1 MTDFKGMNVL
11 VIGLARA
18 GSSVALALADAGAA
32 VTVVDEKPAD
42 SLSMIEYMDKL
53 AGRGMNIVTSWS
65 GNVEWNATDL
75 IVPSPGVPRTHPA
88 LNDASKD
95 CVPVWSEIEVAY
107 RLSKA
112 PIVAI
117 TGTNGKS
124 TVTALTY
131 HILKEAGVEAV
142 LCGNIAGSGHTES
155 PIATAASDARGSE
168 VLVSEVS
175 SFQLE
180 WIDTFRPNAC
190 TITNVSEDHLDRYGS
205 LAEYVAM
212 KKRVYSN
219 QTSEDVAVINTFRPE
234 TFDERLAART
244 LTLGEAGCDVVI
256 DSGRAIMSSTGF
268 EIRSEDLWAG
278 ARHNLENAAAAW
290 LLAISQG
297 ADALSVPAA
306 IMSFKGIANRMEILG
321 TKDGRRFINNS
332 MCTNPE
338 ALRSSIEAC
347 PGPMVVLAG
356 GILQA
361 EDLTPLEQVDRSRMR
376 AAILFGRD
384 GERLA
389 TTFADKAVRVE
400 VVEDLAQAFSAGIA
414 ASFPGDTII
423 LSPGCK
429 SFDQFDD
436 FIARGECFR
445 SLVRE
450 CIGGS
455 AN

>member
-1 MTDFKGMNVL
+1 MTDFDGMRVV

-18 GSSVALALADAGAA
+18 GSSLALALTKAGAA

-42 SLSMIEYMDKL
+42 SLSMIEQMDRL
-53 AGRGMNIVTSWS
+53 AGRGVDIATSWS
-65 GNVEWNATDL
+65 GNVEWHTTDL

-88 LNDASKD
+88 LNDATKRG
-95 CVPVWSEIEVAY
+95 VPVWSEIEVAY

-112 PIVAI
+112 PVVAI

-131 HILKEAGVEAV
+131 HILHQAGKGAI
-142 LCGNIAGSGHTES
+142 LCGNIAGSGFPET
-155 PIATAASDARGSE
+155 PIATAASRALESDI
-168 VLVSEVS
+168 LVSEVS

-180 WIDTFRPNAC
+180 WIDTFRPHAC
-190 TITNVSEDHLDRYGS
+190 TITNISEDHLDRYGS
-205 LAEYVAM
+205 FAEYAAM
-212 KKRVYSN
+212 KKRVHSN
-219 QTSEDVAVINTFRPE
+219 QTSEDVAVINAFHQE
-234 TFDERLAART
+234 TFDDGLRARRLT
-244 LTLGEAGCDVVI
+244 FGEAGSDVVI
-256 DSGRAIMSSTGF
+256 DSDRAIMASTGI
-268 EIRSEDLWAG
+268 EIRSEELWAG

-290 LLAISQG
+290 LLASSQG
-297 ADALSVPAA
+297 ADGESVPNA
-306 IMSFKGIANRMEILG
+306 IKSFKGIANRMEILG
-321 TKDGRRFINNS
+321 TWDGRRFINNS

-338 ALRSSIEAC
+338 ALRSSIEGC
-347 PGPMVVLAG
+347 PAPMVVLAG
-356 GILQA
+356 GVLQA
-361 EDLTPLEQVDRSRMR
+361 EDLSPLERIDESRLR

-389 TTFADKAVRVE
+389 PTFSGKAVPVE
-400 VVEDLAQAFSAGIA
+400 VVEDLATAFSVAIA

-445 SLVRE
+445 SIVRE

>member
-1 MTDFKGMNVL
+1 MKII

-18 GSSVALALADAGAA
+18 GTSLSVALAKSGAA

-42 SLSMIEYMDKL
+42 SLSMIEQMDKL
-53 AGRGMNIVTSWS
+53 SGRGIDIVTSWS
-65 GNVEWNATDL
+65 GNVEWPSVDL

-88 LNDASKD
+88 LNDATKRG
-95 CVPVWSEIEVAY
+95 VPVWSEIEVAY

-131 HILKEAGVEAV
+131 HVLRQAGKSAI
-142 LCGNIAGSGHTES
+142 LCGNIAGSGFPET
-155 PIATAASDARGSE
+155 PIATAASSAMESDI
-168 VLVSEVS
+168 LVSEVS

-180 WIDTFRPNAC
+180 WIDAFRPHAC
-190 TITNVSEDHLDRYGS
+190 TITNISEDHLDRYGS
-205 LAEYVAM
+205 FSEYATM

-219 QTSEDVAVINTFRPE
+219 QTFEDVAVINTFHQE
-234 TFDERLAART
+234 TFDEGLRARRH
-244 LTLGEAGCDVVI
+244 TLGGAGCDVVI
-256 DSGRAIMSSTGF
+256 DSDHAIMASTGV
-268 EIRSEDLWAG
+268 EIRSEELWAG

-290 LLAISQG
+290 LLASSQG
-297 ADALSVPAA
+297 ADAESAPAA
-306 IMSFKGIANRMEILG
+306 IKSFKGIANRMEFLG
-321 TKDGRRFINNS
+321 ARDGRRFINNS

-347 PGPMVVLAG
+347 PAPMIVLAG
-356 GILQA
+356 GVLQA
-361 EDLTPLEQVDRSRMR
+361 EDLAPLERIDGSRLR

-389 TTFADKAVRVE
+389 TTLSDKAVQVE
-400 VVEDLAQAFSAGIA
+400 VVEDLAQAFSVAIS
-414 ASFPGDTII
+414 ASLPGDTII

-436 FIARGECFR
+436 FIARGERFR
-445 SLVRE
+445 SIVRE